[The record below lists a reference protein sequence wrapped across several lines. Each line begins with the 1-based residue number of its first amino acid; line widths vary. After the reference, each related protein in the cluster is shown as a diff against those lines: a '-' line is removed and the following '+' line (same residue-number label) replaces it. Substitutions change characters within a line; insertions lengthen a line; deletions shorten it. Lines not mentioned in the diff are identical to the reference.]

1 MESLKKLLAVFVV
14 VGALFAGVAAQPA
27 PAVVHE
33 IYAAWCA
40 GKGEIEPA
48 GISNDAKK
56 NFAMPVLKSGAVSV
70 HPIPA
75 GTQGPA
81 GVLIDID
88 FDRPNV
94 KIIATGAIIPIGEA
108 APGVPLYLEGFMI
121 DPNFPAFSNCA
132 NLDLSGA

>member
-1 MESLKKLLAVFVV
+1 MKRVFVAAV
-14 VGALFAGVAAQPA
+14 LTTALFVGVTASPA

-40 GKGEIEPA
+40 GKGEIEPP
-48 GISNDAKK
+48 GLSREGSK

-81 GVLIDID
+81 GILIDID

-94 KIIATGAIIPIGEA
+94 KVIPTGRIIVIGQT
-108 APGVPLYLEGFMI
+108 PDGPLYLEEFII
-121 DPNFPAFSNCA
+121 DPNFPAFSNCK
-132 NLDLSGA
+132 NLQF

>member
-1 MESLKKLLAVFVV
+1 MKKLLAALVV
-14 VGALFAGVAAQPA
+14 AGALFAGVAAQPA

-40 GKGEIEPA
+40 GKGEIEPP
-48 GISNDAKK
+48 GISNDARK

-81 GVLIDID
+81 GILIDID
-88 FDRPNV
+88 FDSPNV
-94 KIIATGAIIPIGEA
+94 KLIPTGQILTIGQT
-108 APGVPLYLEGFMI
+108 PDGPLYLEGFII
-121 DPNFPAFSNCA
+121 DPAFPGFANCA
-132 NLDLSGA
+132 KLEL

>member
-1 MESLKKLLAVFVV
+1 MKKLLAVLVIA
-14 VGALFAGVAAQPA
+14 GALFAGVTAQPA
-27 PAVVHE
+27 SAVVHE

-40 GKGEIEPA
+40 GKGEIEPP
-48 GISNDAKK
+48 GLSREGSK

-81 GVLIDID
+81 GILIDID

-94 KIIATGAIIPIGEA
+94 KLVPTGQIIMIGVT
-108 APGVPLYLEGFMI
+108 PDGPLYLEGFVI
-121 DPNFPAFSNCA
+121 DPNFPAFANCA
-132 NLDLSGA
+132 NLQLP

>member
-1 MESLKKLLAVFVV
+1 MKKMLAAL
-14 VGALFAGVAAQPA
+14 VGAAALFAGIAAQPA

-40 GKGEIEPA
+40 GKGEIEPP
-48 GISNDAKK
+48 GLSREGSK

-81 GVLIDID
+81 GILIDID

-94 KIIATGAIIPIGEA
+94 KIVPTGRIIVIGQT
-108 APGVPLYLEGFMI
+108 PDGPLYLEEFVI
-121 DPNFPAFSNCA
+121 DPNFPAFSNCK
-132 NLDLSGA
+132 NLRLPG